1 MASIPG
7 HGRTPLVFVTEWS
20 LFRIDKEVEEDG
32 DTAFVGDIGAELSK
46 LDHPGMVNIVDPPC
60 NQVVRGI
67 SLAEVTSWRLFLE
80 TGNSVDRLIGN
91 RGVEDIPLAVF
102 VWQENSNSTDE
113 IEDEGLLLIVLPL
126 LLLELF

>member
-46 LDHPGMVNIVDPPC
+46 LDKPGMVNIVDPPC

-102 VWQENSNSTDE
+102 VWRENSNSTDE

>member
-46 LDHPGMVNIVDPPC
+46 LDNPGMVNIVDPPC

-102 VWQENSNSTDE
+102 VWRENSNSTDE

>member
-46 LDHPGMVNIVDPPC
+46 LDNPGMVNIVDPPC
-60 NQVVRGI
+60 NQVVMGI

-91 RGVEDIPLAVF
+91 RGIEDIPLAVF
-102 VWQENSNSTDE
+102 VWRENSNSTDE